1 MWNDNIYSRICCT
14 LILAFLLV
22 YYPFLIVLVLIPI
35 FYFGNYIEAIVL
47 GIMLDA
53 LYGVHGSI
61 LYTSGVFVVFVVIEL
76 IKRQLRI

>member
-14 LILAFLLV
+14 LILAFVLV
-22 YYPFLIVLVLIPI
+22 YYPFLIILVLVPI

-47 GIMLDA
+47 GGMLDA

-61 LYTSGVFVVFVVIEL
+61 LYTSGVFVVFVMTEL
-76 IKRQLRI
+76 IKRRLRI

>member
-1 MWNDNIYSRICCT
+1 M
-14 LILAFLLV
+14 V
-22 YYPFLIVLVLIPI
+22 YYPGLIFLVLFPI

-61 LYTSGVFVVFVVIEL
+61 LYTSGVFVAFVVIEL